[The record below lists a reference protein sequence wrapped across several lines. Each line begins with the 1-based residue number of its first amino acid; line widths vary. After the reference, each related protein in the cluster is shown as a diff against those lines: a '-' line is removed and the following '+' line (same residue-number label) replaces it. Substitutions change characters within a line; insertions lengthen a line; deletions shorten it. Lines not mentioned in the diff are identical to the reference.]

1 MEDDV
6 EAMGVGP
13 RLDGRRLR
21 VVGGDTTTVPGPARR
36 VAALDGSGFDAFFTE
51 QAPGILALLLT
62 LTGDRG
68 QAEDLTQEAFVKAY
82 RDWGR
87 ISGYDKPGAWVRRVA
102 INAATSAGR
111 RRSTEGRALRRVWSR
126 TRDDVAPDA
135 ADLADDSAEFW
146 ALVRSLPKQQAAAIA
161 LHYLDDAPVADIAG
175 ALGCAEATAK
185 VHLHRGRAALA
196 RLLDV
201 DDGAEVDP

>member
-1 MEDDV
+1 MGDDAERADV
-6 EAMGVGP
+6 GSGGVA
-13 RLDGRRLR
+13 RRRLR
-21 VVGGDTTTVPGPARR
+21 VVDEGDPAGRGPAARGP
-36 VAALDGSGFDAFFTE
+36 LGFDEFFTE

-82 RDWGR
+82 REWGR

-111 RRSTEGRALRRVWSR
+111 RRSNEGRALRRVWVR

-135 ADLADDSAEFW
+135 ADLADDSAAFW
-146 ALVRSLPKQQAAAIA
+146 GLVRTLPRQQAAAIA
-161 LHYLDDAPVADIAG
+161 LHYLDDASIVDIAE
-175 ALGCAEATAK
+175 ALGCAEPTAK

-196 RLLDV
+196 RLLDE
-201 DDGAEVDP
+201 DDTGEVER